1 MIVGR
6 RQALKTLGGLAAAGL
21 AAPLPARATTAD
33 LKGDAAI
40 LRDIVVQLHPGLLR
54 YNDMAAIDAGLSR
67 FEHDF
72 LAAPGLD
79 GQYLALTRFLA
90 QLRCGHSYPNF
101 LNQKR
106 AVAAALFDR
115 PTRLPFAFRWIGRA
129 MVVTAD
135 HSGTTLLAP
144 GTVIESING
153 VAAAHMLAAMLPLTR
168 ADGGNDGKRRALLG
182 VSGKERFATFDVL
195 HGLLYGR
202 PDGGEHRLAIRRPDG
217 RRATIG
223 VPPLTLAQRQAFL
236 PRNDDRSDAPLWEWT
251 RRADGIALLKMDS
264 WAVYNSKWDWQGWLG
279 ERLDSLRG
287 AKGLI
292 VDLRDNEGGNDCG
305 DAILARLATQPLSR
319 DRADRL
325 VRYRRTPDALN
336 PYLDTWDDSFRD
348 WGDRAQP
355 FDDRFLRLADKDD
368 GGVIVPVAP
377 RLDVRMMV
385 LTGPQNSSATF
396 QFANACK
403 ASGLGRLVGAATGG
417 NRRGINGGA
426 FFFARLPAS
435 GLEFDVPLI
444 GLFPPEDQP
453 DAGIEPDIAIAP
465 TAADIAAGR
474 DPVLAAAVAQF
485 A

>member
-1 MIVGR
+1 MTIDR
-6 RQALKTLGGLAAAGL
+6 RHALKVLGGLAAAGL
-21 AAPLPARATTAD
+21 AAPLPALAATAD
-33 LKGDAAI
+33 LKGDVAI

-54 YNDMAAIDAGLSR
+54 YNDMAAIDAGLAR
-67 FEHDF
+67 FERDF

-115 PTRLPFAFRWIGRA
+115 PTRLPFAFRWIGGA

-135 HSGTTLLAP
+135 HSGTGGLAP
-144 GTVIESING
+144 GTVIERING
-153 VAAAHMLAAMLPLTR
+153 VAPPRMLAAMMPLIR
-168 ADGGNDGKRRALLG
+168 ADGANDAKRRALLD
-182 VSGKERFATFDVL
+182 VSGKEKFATFDVL

-217 RRATIG
+217 RRTRVA
-223 VPPLTLAQRQAFL
+223 VPSLTLDQRQAFL
-236 PRNDDRSDAPLWEWT
+236 PPKDDRGDAPPWEWAQ
-251 RRADGIALLKMDS
+251 RSDGIALLKMDS
-264 WAVYNSKWDWQGWLG
+264 WAVYNSKWDWQTWLG

-305 DAILARLATQPLSR
+305 DAILARLTTQPLPR

-368 GGVIVPVAP
+368 GSIIIPVEP

-396 QFANACK
+396 QFASACK

-444 GLFPPEDQP
+444 GLFPQGRQP
-453 DAGIEPDIAIAP
+453 DAGIEPDIAVAP